1 MIVRK
6 RSIVNVQ
13 VMLKQHWASNS
24 VALLIHVKGSQ
35 NVNGE
40 QMFKAV
46 VVSHYSQP

>member
-24 VALLIHVKGSQ
+24 VALLIHIKGNQ
-35 NVNGE
+35 EGIRE
-40 QMFKAV
+40 QVFKAV
-46 VVSHYSQP
+46 VISHYSQP